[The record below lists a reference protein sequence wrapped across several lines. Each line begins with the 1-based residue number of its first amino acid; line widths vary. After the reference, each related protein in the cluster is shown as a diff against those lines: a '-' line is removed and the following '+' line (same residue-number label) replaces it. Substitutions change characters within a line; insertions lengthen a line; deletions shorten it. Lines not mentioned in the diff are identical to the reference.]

1 MKEFKSPDLTAPRY
15 RPKVHTMLNKEFFD
29 SFRKKYP
36 RYKEME
42 DATLKKVIRVFNENL
57 WNNVIE
63 NRDGM
68 QLPNSIGWLFIGTC
82 ENSKKE
88 NIDFAKSKKYGV
100 KVTNKNWETDGK
112 LAKIFFTSFAIK
124 HKMKNRELWKFVA
137 NRDFK
142 RSVAKSYPVNWNTYI
157 VVDPTKKLRLENR
170 KHYFKN
176 VVLKK
181 QQTEAL
187 KDYNEFDL

>member
-1 MKEFKSPDLTAPRY
+1 MKEFKTPDLTGPRY

-36 RYKEME
+36 RYK
-42 DATLKKVIRVFNENL
+42 DVDNDTLKKIIRSFNKSVWTKVIDT
-57 WNNVIE
+57 
-63 NRDGM
+63 RDGI
-68 QLPNSIGWLFIGTC
+68 QLPNSVGWIFIGTC
-82 ENSKKE
+82 DNSKKE
-88 NIDFAKSKKYGV
+88 NVDYAKSKKYGV
-100 KVTNKNWETDGK
+100 RVTNKNWETDGK

-142 RSVAKSYPVNWNTYI
+142 RSVAKSYPENWNTYI

-170 KHYFKN
+170 KQYYKS
-176 VVLKK
+176 VLLK
-181 QQTEAL
+181 QQQDGL